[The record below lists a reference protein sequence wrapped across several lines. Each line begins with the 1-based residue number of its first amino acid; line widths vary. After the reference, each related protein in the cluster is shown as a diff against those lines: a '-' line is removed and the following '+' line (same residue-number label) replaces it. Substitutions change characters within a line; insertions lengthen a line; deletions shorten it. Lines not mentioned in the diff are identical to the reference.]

1 MSRSTRLRRSR
12 AACGCASGSKAL
24 GLATIPAS
32 SADSQGAST
41 AAHLGRAMPGELSPQ
56 PAAVWDPPEEP
67 EPVPALVP
75 ELVWAVAAEPYPCL
89 SPKYTRAADSTP
101 YAPLPK

>member
-1 MSRSTRLRRSR
+1 MSCSTRLRRSR

-41 AAHLGRAMPGELSPQ
+41 AAHLGRVTPGELSPQ

-67 EPVPALVP
+67 VAALVP
-75 ELVWAVAAEPYPCL
+75 ELVWAVAVEPYPCL